1 MPRIEIDATTLG
13 PLFDAR
19 GPAAVRQFI
28 REAMDDVSAQARSEV
43 MQILNQRIRNPTPYY
58 ETQIMREK
66 VTDDLFTV
74 HDRDVIYGP
83 WLEGTSERNRTTR
96 FKGYAAFRKGMQ
108 AVQAKVPQLTA
119 ATLQRCIARLGG
131 GGP

>member
-1 MPRIEIDATTLG
+1 MPQIEIDASAVG
-13 PLFDAR
+13 PLFNGG
-19 GPAAVRQFI
+19 GPPAVKQFL

-43 MQILNQRIRNPTPYY
+43 MQILDRRIRHPTPYY
-58 ETQIMREK
+58 ETQITREK
-66 VTDDLFTV
+66 VSDDLFTV
-74 HDRDVIYGP
+74 HDRDVVYGP

-119 ATLQRCIARLGG
+119 ATLQRCIARLR